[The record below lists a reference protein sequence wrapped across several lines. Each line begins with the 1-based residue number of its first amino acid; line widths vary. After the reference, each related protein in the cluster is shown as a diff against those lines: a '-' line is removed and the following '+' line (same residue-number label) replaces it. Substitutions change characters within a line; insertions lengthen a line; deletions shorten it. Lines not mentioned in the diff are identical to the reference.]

1 LQVFSSLK
9 SFFFHAC
16 RSGVKFF
23 SAIAASYCVLA
34 SLAAA
39 SPIGVSDD
47 RGRTLTLEAP
57 ARRIV
62 ALAPSITELA
72 YAAGAGAKLVGVS
85 EYSDYPQQAK
95 NIIRVG
101 DATHADIER
110 IAMLK
115 PDLILAWKSGNHAG
129 DISKLE
135 KLGFKVF
142 VMEPEKLTDI
152 PRLLRSIGKLA
163 ETSATAGAAAGDFE
177 RKMES
182 LMARYSRK
190 RPVKVF
196 YEIWHEPLMTV
207 NGAHM
212 TSDVLRLC
220 GSDNAFAT
228 ARMLTPVI
236 SPEGLV
242 AADPEVIISG
252 YSKPENW
259 QRFKMLSAVRNH
271 RVFFVQPELLERQSP
286 RILEGAS
293 EVCKRVEQVRQADN

>member
-1 LQVFSSLK
+1 LNSLY
-9 SFFFHAC
+9 SPPR
-16 RSGVKFF
+16 RSGIKFIF
-23 SAIAASYCVLA
+23 SIAASCSALA

-47 RGRTLTLEAP
+47 RGKTLTLEAP

-72 YAAGAGAKLVGVS
+72 FAAGAGAKLVGVS

-115 PDLILAWKSGNHAG
+115 PDLVLAWKSGNHTG
-129 DISKLE
+129 DIGKLE
-135 KLGFKVF
+135 EFGFKVF

-163 ETSATAGAAAGDFE
+163 GTSATAGTAAGDFE
-177 RKMES
+177 RKMET
-182 LMARYSRK
+182 LMVRYSRG

-212 TSDVLRLC
+212 ISGVLRLC
-220 GSDNAFAT
+220 GSDNVFAT

-252 YSKPENW
+252 YSKLENW

-286 RILEGAS
+286 RILEGAG
-293 EVCKRVEQVRQADN
+293 EVCERLDKVRQADN

>member
-1 LQVFSSLK
+1 LK
-9 SFFFHAC
+9 SFFFHAR

-23 SAIAASYCVLA
+23 SAIAASCCALA

-39 SPIGVSDD
+39 SPIGMSDD
-47 RGRTLTLEAP
+47 RGKTLTLEAP

-95 NIIRVG
+95 SIIRVG

-115 PDLILAWKSGNHAG
+115 PDLVLAWKSGNHAA
-129 DISKLE
+129 DIGKLE
-135 KLGFKVF
+135 KFGIKVF
-142 VMEPEKLTDI
+142 VMEPARLTDI
-152 PRLLRSIGKLA
+152 ARLLRSIGKLA
-163 ETSATAGAAAGDFE
+163 GTSAAAETAAGDFE
-177 RKMES
+177 RKMET
-182 LMARYSRK
+182 LMVRYSRK
-190 RPVKVF
+190 RPVKIF

-212 TSDVLRLC
+212 IGDVLRLC
-220 GSDNAFAT
+220 GSVNAFAA
-228 ARMLTPVI
+228 ARVLAPVI
-236 SPEGLV
+236 SSEGLV

-252 YSKPENW
+252 YSKLENW
-259 QRFKMLSAVRNH
+259 QRFNMLSAVRKH

-293 EVCKRVEQVRQADN
+293 EVCKRLDQVRQADN